1 MGRKP
6 YPDAPCV
13 VCGKVGHMHSLGMC
27 RPCYEHYKRTGDR
40 TPPNRHTVPISNGVS
55 RNGWTRIAHDNGTY
69 TYKCDVCGT
78 EKTLRSHQWPNVH
91 YHKPEPVKRAKKA
104 KFAEEAKADE
114 EPTSEPRGK
123 RDEDALIDPAKREAI
138 KRRIWDAQD
147 KLSCKTIMRRE
158 DITREELDELYDE
171 AIRDYKDEATKHTM
185 VGLHYA
191 AWEVLEIGGVY
202 IGPQGHEAHY
212 YLCRCKCGKTKTIK
226 GGDLIKRTI
235 RDCGCG
241 AGAAIPPPR
250 PRKPKDPRWEN
261 YMGGVTAHV

>member
-1 MGRKP
+1 MAIRK
-6 YPDAPCV
+6 PDAPCV
-13 VCGKVGHMHSLGMC
+13 VCGKIVHPYAKGMC
-27 RPCYEHYKRTGDR
+27 RSCYSRFKNYGAL
-40 TPPNRHTVPISNGVS
+40 TPPRPAIIPLGTT
-55 RNGWTRIAHDNGTY
+55 RNGWTRIARDGNIY
-69 TYKCDVCGT
+69 TYKCAECGAVKVVHCST
-78 EKTLRSHQWPNVH
+78 WPTGEC
-91 YHKPEPVKRAKKA
+91 PCVKRRARKLSALVSCAPPPK
-104 KFAEEAKADE
+104 
-114 EPTSEPRGK
+114 GK
-123 RDEDALIDPAKREAI
+123 RDEDALTDPAKREAI

-202 IGPQGHEAHY
+202 IGPQGREAHY

>member
-1 MGRKP
+1 MGCKP

-13 VCGKVGHMHSLGMC
+13 VCGKIVHPYAKGMC
-27 RPCYEHYKRTGDR
+27 RSCYYRFRNYGAT
-40 TPPNRHTVPISNGVS
+40 TPPRPAVIPIGTT
-55 RNGWTRIAHDNGTY
+55 RYGWTRISHDGDVY
-69 TYKCDVCGT
+69 TYKCPDCGAI
-78 EKTLRSHQWPNVH
+78 KTVNNPTWP
-91 YHKPEPVKRAKKA
+91 KGECPCVKRTI
-104 KFAEEAKADE
+104 
-114 EPTSEPRGK
+114 PTRKGK
-123 RDEDALIDPAKREAI
+123 RDEDALTDPAKREAL
-138 KRRIWDAQD
+138 KRRIWNAQD

-158 DITREELDELYDE
+158 GITREELDELYDE
-171 AIRDYKDEATKHTM
+171 AIRDYKDEASKHTM
-185 VGLHYA
+185 VGMHYA

-241 AGAAIPPPR
+241 AGAAIPPPK

>member
-1 MGRKP
+1 MGRKH

-13 VCGKVGHMHSLGMC
+13 ICGKIVHPYAKGMC
-27 RPCYEHYKRTGDR
+27 RSCYCRFKNYGAL
-40 TPPNRHTVPISNGVS
+40 TPPRPAIIPLGTT
-55 RNGWTRIAHDNGTY
+55 RNGWTRIARDGNIY
-69 TYKCDVCGT
+69 TYKCAECGAV
-78 EKTLRSHQWPNVH
+78 KVVHCSAWP
-91 YHKPEPVKRAKKA
+91 KGECPCVKRTIPARK
-104 KFAEEAKADE
+104 
-114 EPTSEPRGK
+114 GK

-185 VGLHYA
+185 VGMHYA

-202 IGPQGHEAHY
+202 IGPKGREAHY

-241 AGAAIPPPR
+241 AGAAIPPPK

>member
-1 MGRKP
+1 MGCKP

-13 VCGKVGHMHSLGMC
+13 VCGKIVHPYAKGMC
-27 RPCYEHYKRTGDR
+27 RSCYYRFRNYGAT
-40 TPPNRHTVPISNGVS
+40 TPPRQAVIPLGTTRH
-55 RNGWTRIAHDNGTY
+55 GWTRISHDGDVC
-69 TYKCDVCGT
+69 TYKCADCGAIKIVNNYT
-78 EKTLRSHQWPNVH
+78 WPKGKCECVRKH
-91 YHKPEPVKRAKKA
+91 EQELSQQAPRAARDETQLTDPVKR
-104 KFAEEAKADE
+104 EA
-114 EPTSEPRGK
+114 
-123 RDEDALIDPAKREAI
+123 L
-138 KRRIWDAQD
+138 KRRIWAQQD
-147 KLSCKTIMRRE
+147 KVSCKTIMRRE
-158 DITREELDELYDE
+158 AITREELDELYDE

-241 AGAAIPPPR
+241 AGAAIPPPK

>member
-40 TPPNRHTVPISNGVS
+40 TPPARHTVPISNGVS

-78 EKTLRSHQWPNVH
+78 EKTLRSRQWPNVH
-91 YHKPEPVKRAKKA
+91 YHKPETEPPIKRVKKPKITKQAA
-104 KFAEEAKADE
+104 P
-114 EPTSEPRGK
+114 EPHGK
-123 RDEDALIDPAKREAI
+123 RDEDALTDPAKREAL
-138 KRRIWDAQD
+138 KRRIWAVQD

-158 DITREELDELYDE
+158 DITRDELDELYDE

-185 VGLHYA
+185 VGLHFA
-191 AWEVLEIGGVY
+191 AWEVLEIGDVY
-202 IGPQGHEAHY
+202 IGASGHEAHY

-241 AGAAIPPPR
+241 AAAAIPPAK

>member
-1 MGRKP
+1 MGRKL

-13 VCGKVGHMHSLGMC
+13 VCGKIVHPYAKGMC
-27 RPCYEHYKRTGDR
+27 RSCYYRFKNYGAL
-40 TPPNRHTVPISNGVS
+40 TPPRPAIIPLGTT
-55 RNGWTRIAHDNGTY
+55 RNGWTRIARDGNIY
-69 TYKCDVCGT
+69 TYKCTVCGA
-78 EKTLRSHQWPNVH
+78 EKVRHSHAWPVVH
-91 YHKPEPVKRAKKA
+91 YHNPE
-104 KFAEEAKADE
+104 AE
-114 EPTSEPRGK
+114 PHGK
-123 RDEDALIDPAKREAI
+123 RDEDALTDPAKREAL
-138 KRRIWDAQD
+138 KRRIWAAQD

-185 VGLHYA
+185 VGLHFA
-191 AWEVLEIGGVY
+191 AWEVLEIGDVY
-202 IGPQGHEAHY
+202 IGANGQEAHY

-226 GGDLIKRTI
+226 GGDLIKHTI

-241 AGAAIPPPR
+241 AGAAIPPPK